1 VNYFGFSLDNLFG
14 KIFNDAFNSAILLH
28 PDDERTMVIFSLY
41 DGENNMVIYYDNIDD
56 WGYQILPKEEVKNL
70 YLDFRK
76 NQYIPFKK

>member
-1 VNYFGFSLDNLFG
+1 MDPKNYFGFNL
-14 KIFNDAFNSAILLH
+14 NDFYDQKNQSMILVNKDDPNSI
-28 PDDERTMVIFSLY
+28 VIFSLY

>member
-1 VNYFGFSLDNLFG
+1 MNYFGFNL
-14 KIFNDAFNSAILLH
+14 NDFYDQKNQSMILVNKDDPNSI
-28 PDDERTMVIFSLY
+28 VIFSLY

>member
-1 VNYFGFSLDNLFG
+1 MNYFGFNL
-14 KIFNDAFNSAILLH
+14 NDFYDQKNQSMILVNKDDPNS
-28 PDDERTMVIFSLY
+28 MVIFSLH

>member
-1 VNYFGFSLDNLFG
+1 MNYFGFNL
-14 KIFNDAFNSAILLH
+14 NDFYDQKNQSMILVNKDDPNS
-28 PDDERTMVIFSLY
+28 MVIFSLY

-56 WGYQILPKEEVKNL
+56 WGYQILQKEEVKNL

>member
-1 VNYFGFSLDNLFG
+1 VNYFGFNL
-14 KIFNDAFNSAILLH
+14 NDFYDQKNQSMILVNKDDPNS
-28 PDDERTMVIFSLY
+28 MVIFSLH

>member
-1 VNYFGFSLDNLFG
+1 
-14 KIFNDAFNSAILLH
+14 
-28 PDDERTMVIFSLY
+28 
-41 DGENNMVIYYDNIDD
+41 MVIYYDNIDD